1 MPTFSDVPL
10 GPGGKPLAV
19 ALKVSTADNRPLPSG
34 IRADGAW
41 VILGKQIW
49 EIADLRRHMLPQSEK
64 KDFSKKWINCPAL
77 PVCEFTV
84 RDGPNWGPGVLVD
97 VVVRLTDKNGRR
109 YLLRAPKQLVQRTD

>member
-1 MPTFSDVPL
+1 MPTFSDDPL

-19 ALKVSTADNRPLPSG
+19 ALKVSTADNKPLSSG
-34 IRADGAW
+34 IRANGAW

-49 EIADLRRHMLPQSEK
+49 EIANLRRQMLPQANH
-64 KDFSKKWINCPAL
+64 KDFSKKWTNCSAL
-77 PVCEFTV
+77 PVGEFTV
-84 RDGPNWGPGVLVD
+84 CDGPNWGPGVLVD